1 MGKTLGVGV
10 TDGSTVGYSL
20 GVDVGTTY
28 TAVGISRSG
37 RAEIAPLGA
46 RGWSVPSVVYLGAD
60 QTVLVGD
67 PAVRRSPSDPL
78 RVVREF
84 KRRIGDPVPLMVGGA
99 PVSADTLT
107 GMVLRA
113 VVQQVVALETG
124 PPDHAVLTH
133 PANWGPYKI
142 DCLWQAIRMAT
153 LDQLCPVSLMSEP
166 EAAAAYYASAERLAP
181 GDIIAVYDLGG
192 GTFDAAVL
200 RRTDTG
206 WEFLAPAE
214 GIERLGGIDF
224 DEAVLA
230 HVDAATDGQVR
241 ALDPTDTDAMAALLQ
256 LRRDC
261 VDAKE
266 ALSSDIDATIRV
278 ALPTYHADVRLTRA
292 EFEAMVEPSVRV
304 SVDALNRVLRSAGTT
319 PEQLHAVLL
328 VGGSSRIPLVSQIVG
343 QTLHVPV
350 AVDTHPKHSIA
361 LGAALTAGQRAA
373 AGPGRWGGRRGRG
386 RRARCRGGGSG
397 WRPRR
402 DRPDGRRAAARRRQ
416 RGHREAD
423 RRRRRVPPDL
433 GHRRGRGGGAGDRGR
448 HGVRA
453 HPQRRRTRRAAAP
466 PHPTA
471 STTSA
476 ASTSAPP
483 STSSSPRTTASS
495 SPSSPSSSPTP
506 TTSSASITPG
516 VPVPVQVSSTVPWTA
531 TGVECAPGEVLDIA
545 ATGTILH
552 NKDDPA
558 SATGPDGLTEPF
570 FRQFNVPGLPPD
582 ANTRRGD
589 RQPRRGAAVLRRRQL
604 PGVHLPRRRRALPRR
619 QRRRPGEQQR
629 RLQRDRHPPRL
640 SRPTDLRIPFA

>member
-1 MGKTLGVGV
+1 M
-10 TDGSTVGYSL
+10 GYSL

-166 EAAAAYYASAERLAP
+166 EAAAAYYASAERLTP

-319 PEQLHAVLL
+319 PQQLHAVLL

-373 AGPGRWGGRRGRG
+373 AGPGAGAAAAAGAGALG
-386 RRARCRGGGSG
+386 AGVAGQGGG
-397 WRPRR
+397 P
-402 DRPDGRRAAARRRQ
+402 
-416 RGHREAD
+416 
-423 RRRRRVPPDL
+423 
-433 GHRRGRGGGAGDRGR
+433 GGTA
-448 HGVRA
+448 
-453 HPQRRRTRRAAAP
+453 PMAAAP
-466 PHPTA
+466 PPGDGSGVTEKLTAAGGGPSRRTWAIVAAAVAVLVIAAGTVYAITRNGADPTGGGTTTSTA

-483 STSSSPRTTASS
+483 STSSSPRTTTSS
-495 SPSSPSSSPTP
+495 STSSSSTSSSPTP

-545 ATGTILH
+545 VTGTILH

-582 ANTRRGD
+582 ANSVAVIGSLDEAQPFFVVGSSLAFTCPAAGELYLGVNDSGLQNNSGD
-589 RQPRRGAAVLRRRQL
+589 FSATVTPR
-604 PGVHLPRRRRALPRR
+604 
-619 QRRRPGEQQR
+619 
-629 RLQRDRHPPRL
+629 
-640 SRPTDLRIPFA
+640 

>member
-166 EAAAAYYASAERLAP
+166 EAAAAYYASAERLTP

-319 PEQLHAVLL
+319 PQQLHAVLL

-373 AGPGRWGGRRGRG
+373 AGPGAGAAAAAGAGALG
-386 RRARCRGGGSG
+386 AGVAGQGGG
-397 WRPRR
+397 P
-402 DRPDGRRAAARRRQ
+402 
-416 RGHREAD
+416 
-423 RRRRRVPPDL
+423 
-433 GHRRGRGGGAGDRGR
+433 GGTA
-448 HGVRA
+448 
-453 HPQRRRTRRAAAP
+453 PMAAAP
-466 PHPTA
+466 PPGDGSGVTEKLTAAGGVSRRTWAIVAAVVAVLVIAAGTVYALTRNGADPTGGGTTTSTA

-495 SPSSPSSSPTP
+495 S
-506 TTSSASITPG
+506 TSSNQLEPDTDHQQRVDHPG
-516 VPVPVQVSSTVPWTA
+516 SPRPGAGLVDRAVDRDRRGMRARRGAGHRGDRHDPAQQGRPRERDRARRAHRTVLPPVQRARP
-531 TGVECAPGEVLDIA
+531 A
-545 ATGTILH
+545 ARR
-552 NKDDPA
+552 
-558 SATGPDGLTEPF
+558 E
-570 FRQFNVPGLPPD
+570 Q
-582 ANTRRGD
+582 RRGD

-619 QRRRPGEQQR
+619 QRLRPAEQQR
-629 RLQRDRHPPRL
+629 RLQRDRHPPR
-640 SRPTDLRIPFA
+640 

>member
-1 MGKTLGVGV
+1 M
-10 TDGSTVGYSL
+10 GYSL

-67 PAVRRSPSDPL
+67 PAVRRSASDPL

-124 PPDHAVLTH
+124 PPDHAVITH

-166 EAAAAYYASAERLAP
+166 EAAAAYYASAERLEI
-181 GDIIAVYDLGG
+181 GDVIAVYDLGG

-224 DEAVLA
+224 DEAVLS

-241 ALDPTDTDAMAALLQ
+241 AALNNADPADPDAATTITAALLQ

-292 EFEAMVEPSVRV
+292 EFEGMVEPSVRV
-304 SVDALNRVLRSAGTT
+304 SVDALHRVLRNAGIT
-319 PEQLHAVLL
+319 PDQLHAVLL

-350 AVDTHPKHSIA
+350 AVDAHPKHSIA

-373 AGPGRWGGRRGRG
+373 AGPDAGAAAASGAGALGTGVGTGRDAGGPAGTAPPAAAPPAGDDGSGMTERLPATAAGGGGVSRRTWTIIAAVVGVLVVGVGTVFALTRG
-386 RRARCRGGGSG
+386 GGDGAGDGTTTSTASTAHRPAHRPALPRPRARAPPRRRCPPAPRRPPAALPPPRECPCPCRSRRSCRGPRPGWSVRRARCWTS
-397 WRPRR
+397 RP
-402 DRPDGRRAAARRRQ
+402 AARSCPART
-416 RGHREAD
+416 
-423 RRRRRVPPDL
+423 
-433 GHRRGRGGGAGDRGR
+433 
-448 HGVRA
+448 
-453 HPQRRRTRRAAAP
+453 TRRARA
-466 PHPTA
+466 
-471 STTSA
+471 
-476 ASTSAPP
+476 
-483 STSSSPRTTASS
+483 
-495 SPSSPSSSPTP
+495 
-506 TTSSASITPG
+506 
-516 VPVPVQVSSTVPWTA
+516 
-531 TGVECAPGEVLDIA
+531 
-545 ATGTILH
+545 
-552 NKDDPA
+552 
-558 SATGPDGLTEPF
+558 
-570 FRQFNVPGLPPD
+570 
-582 ANTRRGD
+582 D
-589 RQPRRGAAVLRRRQL
+589 RMA
-604 PGVHLPRRRRALPRR
+604 
-619 QRRRPGEQQR
+619 
-629 RLQRDRHPPRL
+629 
-640 SRPTDLRIPFA
+640 

>member
-1 MGKTLGVGV
+1 MSLTARGMRRTVHTGPRR
-10 TDGSTVGYSL
+10 TSDGSRVGYSL

-60 QTVLVGD
+60 QTVLVGE
-67 PAVRRSPSDPL
+67 PAVRRSASDPL

-124 PPDHAVLTH
+124 PPDHAVVTH

-166 EAAAAYYASAERLAP
+166 EAAAAYYASAERLEP
-181 GDIIAVYDLGG
+181 GDVIAVYDLGG

-230 HVDAATDGQVR
+230 HVDAATDGQVCAPWTPDR
-241 ALDPTDTDAMAALLQ
+241 TPTAMAALLQ

-292 EFEAMVEPSVRV
+292 EFEAHGRT
-304 SVDALNRVLRSAGTT
+304 LR
-319 PEQLHAVLL
+319 P
-328 VGGSSRIPLVSQIVG
+328 
-343 QTLHVPV
+343 
-350 AVDTHPKHSIA
+350 
-361 LGAALTAGQRAA
+361 GQR
-373 AGPGRWGGRRGRG
+373 RRPAPRPAL
-386 RRARCRGGGSG
+386 RRHHPRPT
-397 WRPRR
+397 PRR
-402 DRPDGRRAAARRRQ
+402 PARRR
-416 RGHREAD
+416 
-423 RRRRRVPPDL
+423 L
-433 GHRRGRGGGAGDRGR
+433 L
-448 HGVRA
+448 
-453 HPQRRRTRRAAAP
+453 
-466 PHPTA
+466 
-471 STTSA
+471 A
-476 ASTSAPP
+476 ASPWSARSSAKPCTSPSPSTPTPNTPSPSAPP
-483 STSSSPRTTASS
+483 SPPANA
-495 SPSSPSSSPTP
+495 PPPAAPPAP
-506 TTSSASITPG
+506 TTPSRWHGGRASTCRP
-516 VPVPVQVSSTVPWTA
+516 P
-531 TGVECAPGEVLDIA
+531 A
-545 ATGTILH
+545 A
-552 NKDDPA
+552 
-558 SATGPDGLTEPF
+558 
-570 FRQFNVPGLPPD
+570 
-582 ANTRRGD
+582 
-589 RQPRRGAAVLRRRQL
+589 AAVTAARADGRDTERC
-604 PGVHLPRRRRALPRR
+604 PGRGR
-619 QRRRPGEQQR
+619 QRRRDVPPTVAIVAAVVAVLVIGAGTVFVLTRGGGGQGGGTTTSGRSVAAAASAPPSRQRASLRTTSSIRVVDRSSSPGRPQQHSIPPGSGAR
-629 RLQRDRHPPRL
+629 AGVVHGAMDRDRGGVRAGDVLDIDGHRHDPAQQG
-640 SRPTDLRIPFA
+640 RPHRVDRGRTG

>member
-1 MGKTLGVGV
+1 M
-10 TDGSTVGYSL
+10 GYSL

-67 PAVRRSPSDPL
+67 PAVRRSASDPL

-124 PPDHAVLTH
+124 PPDHAVITH

-166 EAAAAYYASAERLAP
+166 EAAAAYYASAERLEI
-181 GDIIAVYDLGG
+181 GDVIAVYDLGG

-224 DEAVLA
+224 DEAVLS

-241 ALDPTDTDAMAALLQ
+241 AALNNADPADPDAATTITAALLQ

-292 EFEAMVEPSVRV
+292 EFEGMVEPSVRV
-304 SVDALNRVLRSAGTT
+304 SVDALHRVLRNAGIT
-319 PEQLHAVLL
+319 PDQLHAVLL

-350 AVDTHPKHSIA
+350 AVDAHPKHSIA
-361 LGAALTAGQRAA
+361 LGAALTAGQRAIADGTIGPDHTNPMATSDMPPPPSAGGAGGAPPAGPIGGDA
-373 AGPGRWGGRRGRG
+373 AGSGAAAGSTAGGTGRRWALVAAAVAVLLVGG
-386 RRARCRGGGSG
+386 GTIVALTRGGGD
-397 WRPRR
+397 PT
-402 DRPDGRRAAARRRQ
+402 
-416 RGHREAD
+416 
-423 RRRRRVPPDL
+423 
-433 GHRRGRGGGAGDRGR
+433 GGG
-448 HGVRA
+448 
-453 HPQRRRTRRAAAP
+453 
-466 PHPTA
+466 
-471 STTSA
+471 STTPA
-476 ASTSAPP
+476 ASTSAAGGSGTSAASSETQP
-483 STSSSPRTTASS
+483 SETEPSETSRPRPCPAGARRPARRPARSPRPPAPAAAPRCSS
-495 SPSSPSSSPTP
+495 RPSGATPSGPSGRSPSRAA
-506 TTSSASITPG
+506 ASDR
-516 VPVPVQVSSTVPWTA
+516 SST
-531 TGVECAPGEVLDIA
+531 
-545 ATGTILH
+545 GT
-552 NKDDPA
+552 
-558 SATGPDGLTEPF
+558 
-570 FRQFNVPGLPPD
+570 
-582 ANTRRGD
+582 
-589 RQPRRGAAVLRRRQL
+589 
-604 PGVHLPRRRRALPRR
+604 RRRRTATRR
-619 QRRRPGEQQR
+619 
-629 RLQRDRHPPRL
+629 
-640 SRPTDLRIPFA
+640 SRPAACSPTCIARPPTTAAGT